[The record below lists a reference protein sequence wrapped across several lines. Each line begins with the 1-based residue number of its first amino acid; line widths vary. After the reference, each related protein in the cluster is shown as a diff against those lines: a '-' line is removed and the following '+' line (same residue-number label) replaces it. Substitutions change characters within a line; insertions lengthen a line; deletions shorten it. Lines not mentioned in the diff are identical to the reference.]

1 MCSTCGCGEGNV
13 RIEGVEPHS
22 HEHHHHHS
30 HDHDHHDHG
39 HHHDHSHH
47 GHDHHHEHN
56 ATPANT
62 VHKYIDK
69 SEQKH
74 KHNYE
79 THGQPIIVHHHYY
92 HNSGDVH
99 LHFHNDTQLNE
110 TPVFH
115 EHHHGHDDHH
125 EHDHSHS
132 HDHDHAHDHS
142 HEHSHHHSH
151 SHDHAHGHDHDHDHE
166 NEEQF
171 SPVIENQNMHYG
183 QGEAGTHAPG
193 ISQKRMLKIEMDV
206 LDKNNRIAV
215 HNREHFEQ
223 QNVLALN
230 LVSSPGSGKTT
241 LLTQTLKQLAQ
252 RVSCAVIEG
261 DQQTTNDADRIRET
275 GVPAIQVNTGKGCHL
290 DAQMVHDA
298 THQLGLQDNS
308 VLFIEN
314 VGNLVCP
321 ASFDLGEKHKVAILS
336 VTEGE
341 DKPLKYPHMFAAADL
356 MIINK
361 IDLVPHLNIDVQA
374 CIESARRVN
383 PNIEIIALSATTGEG
398 MEEWLAWL
406 ESRLCA

>member
-99 LHFHNDTQLNE
+99 LHFHNDAQLNE

-132 HDHDHAHDHS
+132 HDH
-142 HEHSHHHSH
+142 
-151 SHDHAHGHDHDHDHE
+151 
-166 NEEQF
+166 EEQF